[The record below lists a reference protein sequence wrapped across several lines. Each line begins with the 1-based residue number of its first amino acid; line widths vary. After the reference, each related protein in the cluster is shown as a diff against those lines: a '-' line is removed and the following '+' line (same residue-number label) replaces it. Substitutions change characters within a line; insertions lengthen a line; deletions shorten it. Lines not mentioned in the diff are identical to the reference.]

1 MIIESCCGDM
11 TGLTSSLSLMM
22 LGVTASCDLNITDL
36 DDDGLSNF
44 KEFAGLRIIALF
56 ETFLE
61 AGGSITKVLC
71 NLLLR
76 T

>member
-1 MIIESCCGDM
+1 
-11 TGLTSSLSLMM
+11 MM
-22 LGVTASCDLNITDL
+22 LGATASCDFNIMDL
-36 DDDGLSNF
+36 DDDGSSNF
-44 KEFAGLRIIALF
+44 EEIAGLRIIALF

-61 AGGSITKVLC
+61 AGGRITRVLC